1 MVLPPVLV
9 GAVNVTVADPDTC
22 VTVEIVGAP
31 GTVAAT
37 KAADGAEATLVPT
50 PLVAVT
56 VQVYV
61 LAFVSEL
68 TVIGELASD
77 ADSVAPPLLDVHV
90 TV

>member
-1 MVLPPVLV
+1 MVLPPVLA
-9 GAVNVTVADPDTC
+9 GAVNVTVADPETC
-22 VTVEIVGAP
+22 EMVEIVGAP

-37 KAADGAEATLVPT
+37 KAVEGAEAALVPT

-68 TVIGELASD
+68 TVTGELASD
-77 ADSVAPPLLDVHV
+77 AASVVPPLLDVHV